1 MLRFKSPC
9 LVYSIENCVH
19 FHDKIQF
26 NGEDSDSSFRD
37 QLEPEYSSHEERREN
52 ESEAEEES
60 NSLLANL
67 GTHDRFLIDALLCR
81 LRGNFFEKSSI
92 R

>member
-81 LRGNFFEKSSI
+81 LRGNFF
-92 R
+92 